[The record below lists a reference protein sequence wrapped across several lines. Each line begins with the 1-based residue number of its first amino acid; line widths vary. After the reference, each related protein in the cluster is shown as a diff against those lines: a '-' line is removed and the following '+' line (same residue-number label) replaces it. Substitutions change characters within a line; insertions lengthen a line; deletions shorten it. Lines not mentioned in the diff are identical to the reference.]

1 MAALCVALG
10 FDADRF
16 VIRLLRIS
24 GMSDQ
29 TFKNDMDALD
39 HAHDAVLELVA
50 RETPNELNGM
60 DDLVRR
66 GDVIDA
72 ITSLYEKCKST

>member
-1 MAALCVALG
+1 LSRLVHCLVM
-10 FDADRF
+10 
-16 VIRLLRIS
+16 RLLRGS
-24 GMSDQ
+24 EMSDQ

-39 HAHDAVLELVA
+39 HAHDAVLEVTA
-50 RETPNELNGM
+50 RIPNELDGM

-72 ITSLYEKCKST
+72 ITSLYQKAQ